1 MNKNLVIRP
10 VVESDVETLRTLIAA
25 LAENENEQEY
35 LTVSAEVLRKTGFG
49 ENPLWSGLMALFDS
63 EAAGYA
69 TYTNDFHIWSG
80 SPRMTLDDIFV
91 RPEFRSLGI
100 GEKLMNAVFDEARK
114 TGAYVSWTVRTDNK
128 KAIAFYERLGAHYR
142 VIGKC
147 GWRPVSS

>member
-1 MNKNLVIRP
+1 MNENLVIRP
-10 VVESDVETLRTLIAA
+10 IEERDIETLLTLIAA

-35 LTVSAEVLRKTGFG
+35 LTVSTETLRKTGFG
-49 ENPLWSGLMALFDS
+49 ERPSWSGVIARLGD

-69 TYTNDFHIWSG
+69 TYTHDFHIWSG
-80 SPRMTLDDIFV
+80 SPRITLDDIFV

-114 TGAYVSWTVRTDNK
+114 TNAFVSWTVRTDNK

-147 GWRPVSS
+147 GWRPAS